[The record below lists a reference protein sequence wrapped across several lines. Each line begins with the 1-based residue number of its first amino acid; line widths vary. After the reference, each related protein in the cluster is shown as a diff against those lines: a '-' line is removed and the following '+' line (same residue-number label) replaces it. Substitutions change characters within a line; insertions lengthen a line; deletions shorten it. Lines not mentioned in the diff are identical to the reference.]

1 MDTFNRANN
10 EGADMIL
17 KHRHN
22 HRELKMKKHVIRGFT
37 VLAAVLFLSITVL
50 ELTAHARAGGGRSSG
65 GSRSYSRPAS
75 PAPQPRQQQQA
86 APSPGAFQQQQ
97 GGGFMRS
104 MAGGLAGGM
113 LGSMLFSSF
122 AGAGAGGMGGGT
134 GGGGIGLFE
143 IILLAGGGY
152 LLFRFIKK
160 KRAESELLPVGQ
172 GVSQRGTVLPI
183 YSSAQN
189 NEPVVENVVGGVETG
204 LAHIRQMDHSF
215 DLNRFNDLA
224 MDNFFKIQGAWM
236 NRDLSSVEG
245 VLTGEMKQIFQ
256 ADLDQLLR
264 DKRVNRLENIAV
276 RNVEVTEVWQESGQD
291 YITASIYANL
301 LDYTTDDTTG
311 AVVSGS
317 KTEPVKFEEFWTFT
331 RPVGNNPWRLADI
344 TQK

>member
-1 MDTFNRANN
+1 
-10 EGADMIL
+10 
-17 KHRHN
+17 
-22 HRELKMKKHVIRGFT
+22 MKAFAL
-37 VLAAVLFLSITVL
+37 LAAVLFLSVTVL

-75 PAPQPRQQQQA
+75 PTSQPRQQQA
-86 APSPGAFQQQQ
+86 APAPGAFQQQQ

-122 AGAGAGGMGGGT
+122 AGAGGGMGGST

-172 GVSQRGTVLPI
+172 GVSQRGVVIPI
-183 YSSAQN
+183 ASAAPM
-189 NEPVVENVVGGVETG
+189 NEPVVDGLESG
-204 LAHIRQMDHSF
+204 LAHIRQMDRSF
-215 DLNRFNDLA
+215 DVDRFNDQV
-224 MDNFFKIQGAWM
+224 MDHFFKIQGAWM

-245 VLTGEMKQIFQ
+245 VLTDEMKQIFQ
-256 ADLDQLLR
+256 TDLEQLLR
-264 DKRVNRLENIAV
+264 DKQVNRLENIAV

-291 YITASIYANL
+291 IITASIYANL
-301 LDYTTDDTTG
+301 LDYTTDDATG

-331 RPVGNNPWRLADI
+331 RPVGSNPWRLAGI
-344 TQK
+344 SQK